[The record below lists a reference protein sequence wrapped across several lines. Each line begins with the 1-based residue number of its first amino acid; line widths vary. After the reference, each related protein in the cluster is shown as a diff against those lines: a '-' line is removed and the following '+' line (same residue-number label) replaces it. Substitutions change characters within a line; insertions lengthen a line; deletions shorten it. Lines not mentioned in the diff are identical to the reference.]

1 MEKLRD
7 IIKKER
13 KRAGL
18 SQGELGDKIGV
29 SQKAISKYELGTA
42 TPPPDTLEK
51 LANLFGVSLDYL
63 FGRKED
69 VYVGHE
75 ENKFVFYFPVE
86 GPPLTEVIESRG
98 ATMEDLSSKT
108 GIPVDTLRN
117 CYEKYTPTY
126 TELSVIAT
134 ALNTSTDFLLGRTDE
149 IDPPNAEEQALI
161 RYFRGLSEIDQ
172 HVLLGKAAE
181 LLKSKNAEPVAA
193 DPAEA
198 PSGKMAK

>member
-1 MEKLRD
+1 MTFGQILRSLREERNLKQDTICDALNIEQSTLSNYENDRRKPKLD
-7 IIKKER
+7 LAIKV
-13 KRAGL
+13 A
-18 SQGELGDKIGV
+18 DFF
-29 SQKAISKYELGTA
+29 
-42 TPPPDTLEK
+42 
-51 LANLFGVSLDYL
+51 NVSLDYL
-63 FGRKED
+63 LGREED